1 MRSNSL
7 HFLSYTWECIS
18 YSYATIKKKLS
29 IDLVEDKLFLQ
40 FEEFF
45 FVLKMSTR
53 QFTDPYHMI
62 SFIND
67 MAIKLVILTIS
78 VID

>member
-7 HFLSYTWECIS
+7 SFLSYTWECIP
-18 YSYATIKKKLS
+18 YCYATIKKLS

-40 FEEFF
+40 FEIFF
-45 FVLKMSTR
+45 FPKMSTR
-53 QFTDPYHMI
+53 QFTKPYHMI

-67 MAIKLVILTIS
+67 MAWS
-78 VID
+78 Y